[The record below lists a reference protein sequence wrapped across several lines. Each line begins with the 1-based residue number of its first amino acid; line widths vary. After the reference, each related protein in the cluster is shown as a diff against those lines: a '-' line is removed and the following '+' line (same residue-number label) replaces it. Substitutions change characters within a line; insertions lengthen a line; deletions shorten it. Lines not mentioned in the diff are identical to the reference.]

1 MFFPARR
8 TALWLLV
15 VAFLPA
21 VAQQSRGSADGLPP
35 RDEWQRVPEILA
47 ALGAAPGQ
55 RIADVAAGKGYLTK
69 PLASAVGKTGRV
81 YAVAIGAEE
90 LAALRTLSQQ
100 EGFTNIEVIA
110 GSESDPH
117 LPANLDGVVILNSY
131 HELSD
136 YKSTLARIKRALR
149 PGGLLVLVDN
159 AARAG
164 WFTERNDQAS
174 HHALDPKY
182 VDAELRAAG
191 FEIVK
196 RRDDFI
202 VEPYAQWLIVAR
214 PLSRSPL
221 SAVIPATRY
230 F

>member
-1 MFFPARR
+1 MLFQARR
-8 TALWLLV
+8 TALSLLL
-15 VAFLPA
+15 AAIFPA
-21 VAQQSRGSADGLPP
+21 AAQQARGSADGLPP
-35 RDEWQRVPEILA
+35 RDEWQKVPEILA

-69 PLASAVGKTGRV
+69 PLATAVGKTGRV
-81 YAVAIGAEE
+81 YAVEIGAEE

-100 EGFTNIEVIA
+100 EGFANIEVVV

-117 LPANLDGVVILNSY
+117 LPANLDGAVILNSY

-136 YKSTLARIKRALR
+136 YKSTLAAIKKALH
-149 PGGLLVLVDN
+149 PGALLVLVDN

-164 WFTERNDQAS
+164 WFTERSDQSS

-191 FEIVK
+191 FEIVN

-202 VEPYAQWLIVAR
+202 VQPYAQWLIVAR
-214 PLSRSPL
+214 PLAR
-221 SAVIPATRY
+221 
-230 F
+230 

>member
-1 MFFPARR
+1 MVFLHTRR
-8 TALWLLV
+8 ALALLA

-21 VAQQSRGSADGLPP
+21 AAQQPRGGGGLPP
-35 RDEWQRVPEILA
+35 RDEWQKVPEILA

-55 RIADVAAGKGYLTK
+55 RVADVAAGKGYLTK
-69 PLASAVGKTGRV
+69 PLAEKVGKTGKV
-81 YAVAIGAEE
+81 YAVEIGEAE
-90 LAALRTLSQQ
+90 LTALRALAKQDAFS
-100 EGFTNIEVIA
+100 NIEVIV

-131 HELSD
+131 HELTD
-136 YKSTLARIKRALR
+136 YKSSLAAIKRALR

-159 AARAG
+159 AAGTG

-182 VDAELRAAG
+182 VEAELRAAG
-191 FEIVK
+191 FEIAT

-202 VEPYAQWLIVAR
+202 TQPYEQWLIVAR
-214 PLSRSPL
+214 P
-221 SAVIPATRY
+221 AK
-230 F
+230 

>member
-1 MFFPARR
+1 MFFQARR
-8 TALWLLV
+8 TALLLV

-21 VAQQSRGSADGLPP
+21 AAQQSRGSADGLPP
-35 RDEWQRVPEILA
+35 RDEWQKVPEILA

-81 YAVAIGAEE
+81 YAVEIGAEE

-136 YKSTLARIKRALR
+136 YKSTLAGIKRALR
-149 PGGLLVLVDN
+149 PGGAICAHRQRGRSRLVHRTKRSGKPPRARPKVCRRR
-159 AARAG
+159 AARG
-164 WFTERNDQAS
+164 G
-174 HHALDPKY
+174 
-182 VDAELRAAG
+182 V
-191 FEIVK
+191 
-196 RRDDFI
+196 RDR
-202 VEPYAQWLIVAR
+202 EAPR
-214 PLSRSPL
+214 
-221 SAVIPATRY
+221 
-230 F
+230 

>member
-1 MFFPARR
+1 MLYQARRAALSLLVAFFPA
-8 TALWLLV
+8 A
-15 VAFLPA
+15 
-21 VAQQSRGSADGLPP
+21 AQQSRGSTEGLPA
-35 RDEWQRVPEILA
+35 RDEWQKVPEILA
-47 ALGAAPGQ
+47 ALGIAPGQ

-81 YAVAIGAEE
+81 YAVEIGAEE
-90 LAALRTLSQQ
+90 LATLRTLSQQ
-100 EGFTNIEVIA
+100 EGFMNIEVIA

-136 YKSTLARIKRALR
+136 YKSTLAGIKRALR

-159 AARAG
+159 NPTRPG

-174 HHALDPKY
+174 HHALNPKY
-182 VDAELRAAG
+182 VDAELREAG
-191 FEIVK
+191 FEIVN

-202 VEPYAQWLIVAR
+202 AQPYAQWLIVAR
-214 PLSRSPL
+214 PFPR
-221 SAVIPATRY
+221 
-230 F
+230 